1 MKATEWKLSIST
13 CAYWS
18 IEPAIFEG
26 CANAGIQAMELS
38 LPSEMY
44 DTIPWQEVRR
54 LSAETGVE
62 VRSIHLPFYPYA
74 IRDLASLDEQVRK
87 GTVTAHKELLSRAGE
102 IGTHIATVHPSIA
115 PLAAEQRAEH
125 MKRAQESLAEL
136 AEHAAACG
144 TTLGVEN
151 LSSNEALGNCI
162 EDMRAILAVDDR
174 LRLTFDV
181 NHMLRHTH
189 AEYLRALG
197 QYVVNIHI
205 SDFDFVAERH
215 WFPYEG
221 KIDWVELV
229 TLLEEAGYEGPLQY
243 EVPAN
248 NPIRSRPLTFA
259 DYRENYDALVNK
271 RVAPKIV

>member
-1 MKATEWKLSIST
+1 MKATEWKLSLST

-26 CANAGIQAMELS
+26 CASSGIQAMELS

-44 DTIPWQEVRR
+44 DTIPWKELKR

-62 VRSIHLPFYPYA
+62 VRSIHLPFYPFS

-87 GTVTAHKELLSRAGE
+87 GTVAAHKELLSRAGE

-115 PLAAEQRAEH
+115 PLAAEQRGEH

-136 AEHAAACG
+136 AEHAASCG

-162 EDMRAILAVDDR
+162 EDMRALLSADDR

-197 QYVVNIHI
+197 KYVVNIHV

-259 DYRENYDALVNK
+259 DYRENYEALVNK
-271 RVAPKIV
+271 RAAKRI

>member
-1 MKATEWKLSIST
+1 MKATEWKLGLST

-26 CANAGIQAMELS
+26 CASAGIQAMELS

-44 DTIPWQEVRR
+44 DTIPWKEVKR

-62 VRSIHLPFYPYA
+62 VRSIHLPFYPFS

-87 GTVTAHKELLSRAGE
+87 GTIAAHKELLSRAGE

-115 PLAAEQRAEH
+115 PLAAELREEH

-136 AEHAAACG
+136 AEHAASCG

-162 EDMRAILAVDDR
+162 EEMRALLSADDR
-174 LRLTFDV
+174 LRHTFDV
-181 NHMLRHTH
+181 NHMLRHSH
-189 AEYLRALG
+189 AEYIRAMG
-197 QYVVNIHI
+197 RFFVNIHI

-215 WFPYEG
+215 WLPYEG

-229 TLLEEAGYEGPLQY
+229 TLLEDVGYEGPFLY
-243 EVPAN
+243 EVPAK
-248 NPIRSRPLTFA
+248 NPIRTRPLTFA
-259 DYRENYDALVNK
+259 DYRENYEALVNK
-271 RVAPKIV
+271 RTAPRI